1 MLTKKRRAI
10 SNETKMEIIENKKR
24 LTPTELSVEYG
35 LPIST
40 IATEQANKEKIKQH
54 FEESITNDHHKII
67 RLSNFPIIEESMQV
81 WFNQIMSKPN
91 ITLDGP
97 VLKAQ
102 ASKFAELHGI
112 KGFKASNG
120 WLDGFK
126 KRNNISFKSIVGE
139 GGLVDVSTIE
149 NYRNVILPSLLK
161 GYEPR
166 DIFNADETA
175 LFYKALP
182 NKTLYY
188 KNLPA
193 NSVKVMKE
201 RLSVFFCANMD
212 GSEKMRPVVIGS
224 SENPRCFKNINKN
237 NLPVF
242 YRSNKTS
249 WMTNDIFTEWLINAD
264 KHFKSESR
272 NVLLFLDNF
281 SGQV

>member
-40 IATEQANKEKIKQH
+40 IATIQANKEKIKQH
-54 FEESITNDHHKII
+54 FEESITNAHHKRI

-139 GGLVDVSTIE
+139 GGLVDVSTI
-149 NYRNVILPSLLK
+149 VL
-161 GYEPR
+161 
-166 DIFNADETA
+166 
-175 LFYKALP
+175 
-182 NKTLYY
+182 
-188 KNLPA
+188 
-193 NSVKVMKE
+193 
-201 RLSVFFCANMD
+201 FCANMD

-281 SGQV
+281 SGHKSDLNLTNIKIHYFPPNCTSILQPMDQGIIQSFKMKYRRSIIEDKL